1 MTIFPQSV
9 SYLYSLDTAN
19 WLVRSSCIN
28 EMGPDSFPPTLGL
41 VAGYLE
47 KQKPQVKSK
56 VSPIRFYPNKCFC
69 KKISYCM
76 GSYLLY
82 IQKLISNRA

>member
-1 MTIFPQSV
+1 MSPDIFP
-9 SYLYSLDTAN
+9 
-19 WLVRSSCIN
+19 C
-28 EMGPDSFPPTLGL
+28 TLGP

-47 KQKPQVKSK
+47 KQESQVKSK
-56 VSPIRFYPNKCFC
+56 VSPIRFYQNKCCC

-76 GSYLLY
+76 GNCLLY